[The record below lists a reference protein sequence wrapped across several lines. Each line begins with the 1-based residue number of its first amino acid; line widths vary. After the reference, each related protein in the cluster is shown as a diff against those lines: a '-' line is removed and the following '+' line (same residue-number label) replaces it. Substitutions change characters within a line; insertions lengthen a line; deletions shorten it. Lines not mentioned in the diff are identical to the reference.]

1 MRDNLHIALCV
12 SPRDATYRQLALYP
26 AVFKYSSILWFEN
39 WPDETLETIAKKW
52 LEDVPGFSGDK
63 ALNDYVGFFKSVHNY
78 MRSVN
83 SSDRNVQYSSAT
95 YLDLITTFR
104 QLWKEKE
111 LLQQKERYMAGL
123 AKLQFAASQVT
134 VMQDELR
141 RLQPQLV
148 ETSAETESL
157 MVKIEQ
163 DTIEVEAQKEV
174 IAADEALANEAAAAA
189 QAIKDEC
196 ESDLAEATPALEAA
210 VTALDTLKP
219 ADIT

>member
-1 MRDNLHIALCV
+1 MHIALCV

-83 SSDRNVQYSSAT
+83 SSDRNVTSLTLTGSGIVLQYSSAT

-148 ETSAETESL
+148 ETSAETERFF
-157 MVKIEQ
+157 I
-163 DTIEVEAQKEV
+163 
-174 IAADEALANEAAAAA
+174 
-189 QAIKDEC
+189 
-196 ESDLAEATPALEAA
+196 
-210 VTALDTLKP
+210 
-219 ADIT
+219 